1 MTTKTKQKTIVKV
14 GYKEFAKAIKQIAPV
29 VSAGELEKWRNIIR
43 VSREKDN
50 LVLFGTSGLI
60 SVIVRVPAV
69 FEGEFKTFGVYKTSI
84 LPFANVVRQDLE
96 IEYDLEY
103 NPDNDFHITIK
114 SGELEYKLADE
125 LPVDEQIEGYMHE
138 CVSPVV
144 KFEDWNK
151 SLEKVMVAVAN
162 EPSRPVLNAVFIN
175 DGKMIAADGFRLNIC
190 PVKYNGELPKRQLIV
205 PLNVLKLFPKQ
216 SSVEM
221 AYAENPVG
229 VTATFKF
236 ENVSITANLVTGT
249 FPAYQ
254 QLIPVDCPYS
264 ITIQRKELTN
274 AIKDVREI
282 SKREGSWIARLVT
295 DSKKIAFTNI
305 STKARELYSFK
316 TRVKSIGQI
325 KIALNSQYL
334 LDALKYIKSDTV
346 TIQTTAPSSPLAIFD
361 GEYKQVIMPMFVHW

>member
-1 MTTKTKQKTIVKV
+1 MATKTKQKTIVKV

-84 LPFANVVRQDLE
+84 LPFANVIRQDLE
-96 IEYDLEY
+96 IEYDATNE
-103 NPDNDFHITIK
+103 FQVSFK
-114 SGELEYKLADE
+114 SGELEYKLSDE
-125 LPVDEQIEGYMHE
+125 LPDEPIEGYMQE

-151 SLEKVMVAVAN
+151 SLEKVIFAASS
-162 EPSRPVLNAVFIN
+162 EDSGRPVLNAVFIN

-254 QLIPVDCPYS
+254 QLIPADCPYS

-274 AIKDVREI
+274 AIKAVREI
-282 SKREGSWIARLVT
+282 SKREGSGIVRLIT
-295 DSKKIAFTNI
+295 DSDKKAFTNL
-305 STKARELYSFK
+305 SSEAREIYSFR
-316 TRVKSIGQI
+316 TTVKSIGQI

-346 TIQTTAPSSPLAIFD
+346 TIQTTTPSSPLAIFD
-361 GEYKQVIMPMFVHW
+361 GEYKQVIMPMFVQW